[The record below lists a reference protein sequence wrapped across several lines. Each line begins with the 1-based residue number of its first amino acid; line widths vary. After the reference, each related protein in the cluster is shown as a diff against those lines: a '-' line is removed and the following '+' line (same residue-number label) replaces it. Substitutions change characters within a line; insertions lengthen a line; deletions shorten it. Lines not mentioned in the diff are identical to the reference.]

1 MENNLEPV
9 VNYLINQ
16 KINTLSN
23 KPHLQKY
30 LEIRKNTDSIS
41 NKMLEYFKE
50 GNYNF
55 DDEFS
60 KISKILYEECTYI
73 NENISLNW
81 KDDKDILLDMLLF
94 KNSPNVNC
102 MVSEFL
108 SKKLYKDEEEKR
120 ILECMLKSTLSIYKM
135 LKRHDNGFIEIED
148 LITKKRIR
156 IVDIAGSLELNKD
169 NYMINRIISYNGI
182 SFGNGI
188 SLITNS
194 SNREI
199 DNYLKKNINNKSKI
213 TVIMELR
220 SIIKRQNS
228 NFNRNF
234 IPNYYN

>member
-108 SKKLYKDEEEKR
+108 SKKLYEDEEEKR
-120 ILECMLKSTLSIYKM
+120 ILECMLKSTLSIYKV
-135 LKRHDNGFIEIED
+135 LKRHDNGFIEIQD

-156 IVDIAGSLELNKD
+156 IVDIAGSLEINED
-169 NYMINRIISYNGI
+169 IYMVNRIISYNGI

>member
-16 KINTLSN
+16 KINTLNN
-23 KPHLQKY
+23 KPHLQRY
-30 LEIRKNTDSIS
+30 LEIRKKTDSIS

-55 DDEFS
+55 DDEFN
-60 KISKILYEECTYI
+60 KISKILYEESTYI

-94 KNSPNVNC
+94 KNSSNVNC

-108 SKKLYKDEEEKR
+108 SKKLYEGEEEKK
-120 ILECMLKSTLSIYKM
+120 ILECMLKSTLSIYKV
-135 LKRHDNGFIEIED
+135 LKRHDNGFIEIQD

-156 IVDIAGSLELNKD
+156 IVDIAGSLEINED
-169 NYMINRIISYNGI
+169 IYMVNRIISYNGI

>member
-1 MENNLEPV
+1 MENNLEDV
-9 VNYLINQ
+9 IHYLINQ
-16 KINTLSN
+16 KINALGD
-23 KPHLQKY
+23 KPHLKKY
-30 LEIRKNTDSIS
+30 LEIRKKIDTIS
-41 NKMLEYFKE
+41 NKMLEYFEK

-55 DDEFS
+55 DEEFN
-60 KISKILYEECTYI
+60 KINKILYDECTCI
-73 NENISLNW
+73 NENIMLNW
-81 KDDKDILLDMLLF
+81 RDDKDILLDMLLF

-102 MVSEFL
+102 MISEFL
-108 SKKLYKDEEEKR
+108 SKKLYKDEEEKK

-182 SFGNGI
+182 SFGTGI
-188 SLITNS
+188 NLITNE
-194 SNREI
+194 NNKEVE
-199 DNYLKKNINNKSKI
+199 DYLKKHINNKSKI

-220 SIIKRQNS
+220 SIIKKQNS
-228 NFNRNF
+228 KFNKNF